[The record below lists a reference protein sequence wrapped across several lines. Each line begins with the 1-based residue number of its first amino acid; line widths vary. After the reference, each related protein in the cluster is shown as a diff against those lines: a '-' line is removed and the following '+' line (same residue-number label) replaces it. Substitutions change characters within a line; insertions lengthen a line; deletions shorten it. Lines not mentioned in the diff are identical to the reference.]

1 MRQKH
6 SYGRTE
12 ISLPKASEFT
22 LLQYVQ
28 ILNENGF
35 MNSNYLLNP
44 QKSISSCI
52 RLSNLWGKE
61 TMIFTHRVSGKYQ
74 RLWRSLP
81 LLKGLRKLVERVKE
95 KPKGNFMDYYVI
107 CVPGTNGMKNIF
119 SDKHQ
124 IHITPSSKSTQ
135 CFPPPCLLSRY
146 LLGRTWYSHKYC

>member
-1 MRQKH
+1 
-6 SYGRTE
+6 
-12 ISLPKASEFT
+12 
-22 LLQYVQ
+22 
-28 ILNENGF
+28 

-81 LLKGLRKLVERVKE
+81 LLKGLRKLVERVKDKMVPWTVVTYLIFTHQKKKKRKSE
-95 KPKGNFMDYYVI
+95 RKTKGNFMEYYVI